1 MRPADAAIPYEPAA
15 LARAFLALAETGGEP
30 LPRRVPRVALA
41 LLSALTIAL
50 ALPLLWAAT
59 TAGTMSDHATATV
72 PHKPALVAAAD
83 DDEPP
88 GGP

>member
-50 ALPLLWAAT
+50 ALPL
-59 TAGTMSDHATATV
+59 HATATV

-83 DDEPP
+83 DDEPA
-88 GGP
+88 GGA